1 MSDTR
6 AVRLEWCGTGLRFRG
21 GGSDPETPAI
31 DMDGDGQSGPSPMIL
46 LLLACAGCTASD
58 VIAMLQKMRVA
69 VASLTV
75 DVTGKRR
82 REDPRKYE
90 ELRLRYLIGGEGL
103 DRSKAERAVRLS
115 LEKYCSVIHSLA
127 PDVNVAHEI
136 ELV

>member
-1 MSDTR
+1 
-6 AVRLEWCGTGLRFRG
+6 
-21 GGSDPETPAI
+21 
-31 DMDGDGQSGPSPMIL
+31 MIM

-58 VIAMLQKMRVA
+58 VISMLQKMRVA
-69 VASLTV
+69 VETLTV

-82 REDPRKYE
+82 REDPKRYE
-90 ELRLRYLIGGEGL
+90 ELRLRYLIGGKGL
-103 DRSKAERAVRLS
+103 DPSKAERAVRLS